1 MIKDGLKPYR
11 ILWDPSF
18 LRWVHDECFQEFH
31 DVLWFDRDRETT
43 THLHQRWSL
52 AATKIATEAFERGMG
67 LAAASRLGG
76 LFDVEGRSSDSWASR
91 LSKCA
96 AVSGFC
102 CLLYSDDKR

>member
-52 AATKIATEAFERGMG
+52 AATKIATEAFERGMDWLLLLALVVCSMWREGRPILG
-67 LAAASRLGG
+67 LA
-76 LFDVEGRSSDSWASR
+76 DSQN
-91 LSKCA
+91 
-96 AVSGFC
+96 VQP
-102 CLLYSDDKR
+102 